1 MAIAAPIIILGAGA
15 LALLAMSSKKSG
27 SNITA
32 LPGENS
38 GGITPQP
45 GDILAPPGTPAAEK
59 QTKAQGYQAEVIK
72 ALTLMGVNPETAEVT
87 GTPSEESI
95 QYGSGLVARMKAD
108 GFVVES
114 QMMNAYVQKAIAKR
128 PAAPTVVIPS
138 IPANLQQELNNVVK
152 YSKDPAKLREVAG
165 ALKKLPGAVSDPN
178 IVNSIAMLEEMAA
191 QIEAQ
196 LKNAD
201 AIQKIDVVIN
211 SPTAPITITTNKTDA
226 TSNPGTTINPAVP
239 PPVPDAPPPAA
250 KSPVETSADLMVAH
264 LHRLQ
269 NTYGIPP
276 KSKGKEDTNLVKK
289 FQSLAK
295 LTSPDG
301 KAGPGTLAAAAT
313 AGQYNLPYVMY
324 WPKSATSKK
333 VLEYRATLNAIA
345 DKLEATNPSGARELR
360 LSASRERGQAGIV
373 GAMPA

>member
-27 SNITA
+27 VTA
-32 LPGENS
+32 LPGQDP
-38 GGITPQP
+38 GAGITP
-45 GDILAPPGTPAAEK
+45 AAASAA
-59 QTKAQGYQAEVIK
+59 QAVKAKSYQSEVVR
-72 ALTLMGVNPETAEVT
+72 ALSAMGVNPETAEVT

-108 GFVVES
+108 NFITEA
-114 QMMNAYVQKAIAKR
+114 QMLNVYVQRAIAKR
-128 PAAPTVVIPS
+128 PAASIVVIPS
-138 IPANLQQELNNVVK
+138 IPEALQQELNNVIK
-152 YSKDPAKLREVAG
+152 YSKDPTQLRKVAD
-165 ALKKLPGAVSDPN
+165 ALKKLPGAAGDQN
-178 IVNSIAMLEEMAA
+178 ISNSIAMLEEMAA

-196 LKNAD
+196 LKNAE

-211 SPTAPITITTNKTDA
+211 SPTAPITINSDA
-226 TSNPGTTINPAVP
+226 TSNPDTILK
-239 PPVPDAPPPAA
+239 PPVAPPSPAS
-250 KSPVETSADLMVAH
+250 KTPVETCADTMIAH

-276 KSKGKEDTNLVKK
+276 KCKGKEDQNLIKK

-301 KAGPGTLAAAAT
+301 KPGPGTLAAAAT

-345 DKLEATNPSGARELR
+345 DKLEATNPSGAEELR
-360 LSASRERGQAGIV
+360 LSATRERGQAGIV